1 MTRFTVTWHRE
12 AEDELVELW
21 LGASDRN
28 EIAAVVQAI
37 DLALGNEVASKGEFV
52 AEGLRSYNAPP
63 LRVLFVT
70 RESDRVV
77 QVELV
82 RRI

>member
-12 AEDELVELW
+12 AEDELAELW
-21 LGASDRN
+21 LGASDRDD
-28 EIAAVVQAI
+28 IAAAVRQI
-37 DLALGNEVASKGEFV
+37 ELALSTDAVSKGESV
-52 AEGLRSYNAPP
+52 AEGLRSFNAAP
-63 LRVLFVT
+63 LRVLFVA
-70 RESDRVV
+70 RETDRVV

>member
-1 MTRFTVTWHRE
+1 MTRFTVTWSSE

-21 LGASDRN
+21 LNASDRN
-28 EIAAVVQAI
+28 EISASVQAI
-37 DLALGNEVASKGEFV
+37 DLALGSDAASKGEAV
-52 AEGLRSYNAPP
+52 AEGLRAFNAPP
-63 LRVLFVT
+63 LRVLFVA

-77 QVELV
+77 NVALV

>member
-12 AEDELVELW
+12 AEDELAELW
-21 LGASDRN
+21 LYATDLN
-28 EIAAVVQAI
+28 EISAAVQAI
-37 DLALGNEVASKGEFV
+37 DLALSSEAESKGEIV
-52 AEGLRSYNAPP
+52 AEGLRSFNAPP
-63 LRVLFVT
+63 LRVLFAI
-70 RESDRVV
+70 SQADRVV

>member
-1 MTRFTVTWHRE
+1 MTRFTVTWSSE

-21 LGASDRN
+21 LNASDRN
-28 EIAAVVQAI
+28 EISASVQAI
-37 DLALGNEVASKGEFV
+37 DLALGSDAASKGEAV
-52 AEGLRSYNAPP
+52 AEGLRSFNAPP
-63 LRVLFVT
+63 LRVLFVA

-77 QVELV
+77 NVALI

>member
-12 AEDELVELW
+12 AEDELAQLW
-21 LGASDRN
+21 ISATDRN
-28 EIAAVVQAI
+28 EISAAVQAI
-37 DLALGNEVASKGEFV
+37 DLALSNEADSKGENL
-52 AEGLRSYNAPP
+52 AEGLRSFNAPP
-63 LRVLFVT
+63 LRVLFAIV
-70 RESDRVV
+70 EADRVV

>member
-1 MTRFTVTWHRE
+1 MRFTVTWNSE

-21 LGASDRN
+21 LNASDRN
-28 EIAAVVQAI
+28 EISASVQAI
-37 DLALGNEVASKGEFV
+37 DLALGSDAASKGEAV
-52 AEGLRSYNAPP
+52 AEGLWAFNAPP
-63 LRVLFVT
+63 LRVLFVA

-77 QVELV
+77 NVALV